1 MSPWHS
7 TVAVTRNGTFVTA
20 HKSQHRQD
28 DKYTL
33 VHKDGQPYYFREKS
47 ELFEW
52 EKANVEFEHGYNQHL
67 LIKEIPVE
75 REKEC
80 INCTNGSISDSDQAE
95 ELSEG
100 DLDKLAKL
108 AILHKSVR
116 FESAK

>member
-7 TVAVTRNGTFVTA
+7 TVAVTRNGSFVTA

-33 VHKDGQPYYFREKS
+33 VHKDDQPYYFRDNS

-52 EKANVEFEHGYNQHL
+52 EKNVVFEHGYKHHL
-67 LIKEIPVE
+67 VIREVPVQKE
-75 REKEC
+75 EC
-80 INCTNGSISDSDQAE
+80 IDCSNGSVSGKAE
-95 ELSEG
+95 ELSDA
-100 DLDKLAKL
+100 DLDKLAQL
-108 AILHKSVR
+108 AILHKSVK

>member
-33 VHKDGQPYYFREKS
+33 VHKHDQSYYFREKS

-52 EKANVEFEHGYNQHL
+52 EKSNVEFEHGYKQHL
-67 LIKEIPVE
+67 VVREVPVQKEECNSGPIPD
-75 REKEC
+75 
-80 INCTNGSISDSDQAE
+80 GDQTSNLTE
-95 ELSEG
+95 ELSEV
-100 DLDKLAKL
+100 DLDKLARL
-108 AILHKSVR
+108 AILHKSVK